1 MKIFDKVLAAYFYI
15 ILILTYLPIVVM
27 ILFSF
32 NESRSK
38 LLFTG
43 FTLENYIS
51 LIQNKSVWMAFY
63 NSIWVAIVVM
73 VASVIL
79 GLMMAYGVVRF
90 KPKGGSI
97 LDTIMLIPI
106 IIPEIV
112 ESITLLVFLV
122 IVGLRLSPL
131 TIIIGHIAFD
141 IPLAYLIIKARLI
154 GYDPSYEEAAR
165 TLGAN
170 EIQTLLRITL
180 PMLMPA
186 ILAASFMTFVWS
198 YDDFIKTFFTRPIG
212 FDTLPVYL
220 WTRLSRRGFSLD
232 INALSTFIVGI
243 SVIFTLLRMKLV
255 KE

>member
-15 ILILTYLPIVVM
+15 ILILTYLPIAVM

-79 GLMMAYGVVRF
+79 GLMVAYGVVRF

-97 LDTIMLIPI
+97 LDTIMLVPI

-131 TIIIGHIAFD
+131 TIILGHIAFD